1 MAASVCVPYQAA
13 ACVDVSAQLKS
24 LSRGALCSSY
34 VISRLRQNRWMEIC
48 DEVTIHRSANIDPR
62 KPQRAPFFLLA
73 FVKQGSDGV
82 FHVNKGCT
90 QVNCS
95 FCKKNFKINWTED
108 GFKVMTEDSDP
119 ESNKLEVGH
128 NVPYSEFNK
137 LDRQIT
143 ELENR
148 LKKRVNNKS
157 NLRRKLRKLGR
168 TFDRMTAQFGPY
180 GYSSSN
186 CTLMCGKCN
195 REQQDM
201 RNDEFA
207 RLKGVTTPTLRPC
220 RYPLRLHGN
229 DQLMVTPENEHFVV
243 EEILKLL
250 MRS

>member
-1 MAASVCVPYQAA
+1 M
-13 ACVDVSAQLKS
+13 D
-24 LSRGALCSSY
+24 
-34 VISRLRQNRWMEIC
+34 IC
-48 DEVTIHRSANIDPR
+48 DEVTIHRSGKIDQR
-62 KPQRAPFFLLA
+62 KPQRAVFFLLA

-95 FCKKNFKINWTED
+95 FCQKNFKINWTEE